1 MPTKYRP
8 STGQEWQ
15 AFDAEWCAECAK
27 VGTCTILAEAA
38 ERSLAAADYPREL
51 IVRNG
56 TPVCTAFSSARAV
69 AS

>member
-15 AFDAEWCAECAK
+15 QFDADWCAECAK

-38 ERSLAAADYPREL
+38 ERRLADPNYPTEL
-51 IVRNG
+51 IVRNA